1 MRLDHLLSRENIG
14 GVYLLG
20 CGAWCGCWV
29 SHTISCGTLSPCLLV
44 IIVVV
49 VAGGG
54 VVLCENCIVDAKS
67 FFCLISFVLFCV
79 CFSCGA
85 PLDRWCVCCKGARWM
100 PGHVKPMKDVKG
112 CVKPRGVAD

>member
-1 MRLDHLLSRENIG
+1 MVCIHE
-14 GVYLLG
+14 GVWCLVWLLG
-20 CGAWCGCWV
+20 VPHNKLWNLC
-29 SHTISCGTLSPCLLV
+29 PCLLV
-44 IIVVV
+44 IMM

-85 PLDRWCVCCKGARWM
+85 PPDRWCVCCKGARWM

>member
-1 MRLDHLLSRENIG
+1 M
-14 GVYLLG
+14 
-20 CGAWCGCWV
+20 CG
-29 SHTISCGTLSPCLLV
+29 ILRPCLLV
-44 IIVVV
+44 IMM

-85 PLDRWCVCCKGARWM
+85 PPEGGVFVVRAHG
-100 PGHVKPMKDVKG
+100 G
-112 CVKPRGVAD
+112 CLGMSSR

>member
-1 MRLDHLLSRENIG
+1 M
-14 GVYLLG
+14 
-20 CGAWCGCWV
+20 
-29 SHTISCGTLSPCLLV
+29 SHTISCGILSPCLLV
-44 IIVVV
+44 IMM

-67 FFCLISFVLFCV
+67 FFCLISCVVLCVFFVWRTTR
-79 CFSCGA
+79 G
-85 PLDRWCVCCKGARWM
+85 WCVCCKGARWM

>member
-1 MRLDHLLSRENIG
+1 MRLDHLLSRENIV
-14 GVYLLG
+14 GVYPWG

-44 IIVVV
+44 IMM

-67 FFCLISFVLFCV
+67 FFCLISLCCFVCV
-79 CFSCGA
+79 FRVAHHWIGGVFVVRA
-85 PLDRWCVCCKGARWM
+85 HG
-100 PGHVKPMKDVKG
+100 G
-112 CVKPRGVAD
+112 CLGMSSR

>member
-1 MRLDHLLSRENIG
+1 MVCI
-14 GVYLLG
+14 YKKG

-29 SHTISCGTLSPCLLV
+29 SHTINCGLLSPCLLV
-44 IIVVV
+44 MLV

>member
-1 MRLDHLLSRENIG
+1 M
-14 GVYLLG
+14 YLQKG

-29 SHTISCGTLSPCLLV
+29 SHTINVWTLKAPCLPVML
-44 IIVVV
+44 V

>member
-1 MRLDHLLSRENIG
+1 ML
-14 GVYLLG
+14 
-20 CGAWCGCWV
+20 
-29 SHTISCGTLSPCLLV
+29 
-44 IIVVV
+44 

-67 FFCLISFVLFCV
+67 FFCLISCVVLCVFFVWRTTR
-79 CFSCGA
+79 G
-85 PLDRWCVCCKGARWM
+85 WCVCCKGARWM

>member
-1 MRLDHLLSRENIG
+1 ML
-14 GVYLLG
+14 
-20 CGAWCGCWV
+20 
-29 SHTISCGTLSPCLLV
+29 
-44 IIVVV
+44 

-85 PLDRWCVCCKGARWM
+85 PPGKGGVFVVRAH
-100 PGHVKPMKDVKG
+100 GG
-112 CVKPRGVAD
+112 CLGMSSR

>member
-1 MRLDHLLSRENIG
+1 MW
-14 GVYLLG
+14 LLG
-20 CGAWCGCWV
+20 V
-29 SHTISCGTLSPCLLV
+29 PHNKRVEPLSPCLLV
-44 IIVVV
+44 IIIVVV

>member
-1 MRLDHLLSRENIG
+1 MEP
-14 GVYLLG
+14 
-20 CGAWCGCWV
+20 
-29 SHTISCGTLSPCLLV
+29 LSPCLLV

-85 PLDRWCVCCKGARWM
+85 PPLNAATPVCGVGVGGVFVVRAH
-100 PGHVKPMKDVKG
+100 GG
-112 CVKPRGVAD
+112 CLGMSSR

>member
-1 MRLDHLLSRENIG
+1 MCIHK
-14 GVYLLG
+14 GVWCLVWLLG
-20 CGAWCGCWV
+20 V
-29 SHTISCGTLSPCLLV
+29 PRNKR
-44 IIVVV
+44 
-49 VAGGG
+49 

-67 FFCLISFVLFCV
+67 FFCLISCVFCV

-85 PLDRWCVCCKGARWM
+85 PPGRWCVCCKGARWM

>member
-1 MRLDHLLSRENIG
+1 MYPHR
-14 GVYLLG
+14 G

-29 SHTISCGTLSPCLLV
+29 SHTISCGILRPCLLV
-44 IIVVV
+44 IMM

-67 FFCLISFVLFCV
+67 FFCLISCVVLCVFFVWRTAIECSNPRV
-79 CFSCGA
+79 WGWCG
-85 PLDRWCVCCKGARWM
+85 WCVCCKGARWM

>member
-1 MRLDHLLSRENIG
+1 M
-14 GVYLLG
+14 YPWG

-29 SHTISCGTLSPCLLV
+29 SHTISCGILRPCLLV
-44 IIVVV
+44 IMM

-67 FFCLISFVLFCV
+67 FFCLISCFLCCFVCV
-79 CFSCGA
+79 FRVAHHQIG
-85 PLDRWCVCCKGARWM
+85 WCVCCKGARWM

>member
-1 MRLDHLLSRENIG
+1 MEP
-14 GVYLLG
+14 
-20 CGAWCGCWV
+20 
-29 SHTISCGTLSPCLLV
+29 LSPCLLV

-67 FFCLISFVLFCV
+67 FFCLISCFLCCFVCV
-79 CFSCGA
+79 FRVA
-85 PLDRWCVCCKGARWM
+85 HHRWWCVCCKGARWM

>member
-1 MRLDHLLSRENIG
+1 MI
-14 GVYLLG
+14 
-20 CGAWCGCWV
+20 
-29 SHTISCGTLSPCLLV
+29 

-67 FFCLISFVLFCV
+67 FFCLISCVVLCVFFVWRTAIECSNPRV
-79 CFSCGA
+79 WGWCG
-85 PLDRWCVCCKGARWM
+85 WCVCCKGARWM